1 MYKHLIQPFMC
12 GLLVCGLKLFG
23 KNCQAQIYH
32 VQSVFSGLGDF
43 LYFFF
48 FSMCGN
54 ISFGC
59 GNINACKL
67 ANSSDMVRLGRGPL
81 SLVSQLGLS
90 RFS

>member
-1 MYKHLIQPFMC
+1 MFK
-12 GLLVCGLKLFG
+12 VC
-23 KNCQAQIYH
+23 
-32 VQSVFSGLGDF
+32 SLGWET
-43 LYFFF
+43 FFISSF
-48 FSMCGN
+48 FSM
-54 ISFGC
+54 C